1 MKRSIVWGAAV
12 VVVGGAAGAVLFD
25 TLGRRGGDDAAIGVS
40 VPAPAQPET
49 PAVGAEAG
57 KTAEPEDRRGAGRA
71 PKIRVVEAR
80 PDAAADPDAPRFDAV
95 RVEPSGNVVIAG
107 RARPDAEVV
116 VTDGDKELGRT
127 QADARGAWVLL
138 PNAPLSGGT
147 HELSL
152 AAESRD
158 GGTAPLQSPRTVIVM
173 VPETEKDAADGGAL
187 AVAVPR
193 DGGAGVR
200 VLQKPPA
207 RGGGAAGPL
216 SLDTIDYDREGQVEV
231 TGRADK
237 GARVQLYID
246 NEPVGAVRV
255 DERGEW
261 RVAPDRK
268 VAPGEHRVRV
278 DQIDPAGAVA
288 ARIELNFSRA
298 RPLEDLPAGT
308 VVFVRPGNSL
318 WRIARRSYGR
328 GVRFTEIY
336 EANRSQIRDPDLIYP
351 GQIFFIPASGR
362 TG

>member
-12 VVVGGAAGAVLFD
+12 VVVGGAAAAVLFD
-25 TLGRRGGDDAAIGVS
+25 NLPPQHGGDDAAIGQS
-40 VPAPAQPET
+40 VPAPAR
-49 PAVGAEAG
+49 PAPPAAGAGE
-57 KTAEPEDRRGAGRA
+57 TAEQDRRDAGRA

-80 PDAAADPDAPRFDAV
+80 PDAAANPDAPRFDAV

-116 VTDGDKELGRT
+116 VTDGDRELGRAR
-127 QADARGAWVLL
+127 ADARGAWVLL
-138 PNAPLSGGT
+138 PDAPLSGGT

-152 AAESRD
+152 AAESRE
-158 GGTAPLQSPRTVIVM
+158 GGTAPVQSPRTVIVV
-173 VPETEKDAADGGAL
+173 VPETEKDAADGAL

-207 RGGGAAGPL
+207 RGGGAEGPL
-216 SLDTIDYDREGQVEV
+216 TLDTIDYDREGQVEV

-246 NEPVGAVRV
+246 NEPVGAVRA

-261 RVAPDRK
+261 RVTPDRR

-298 RPLEDLPAGT
+298 RPIEDLPAGT

>member
-25 TLGRRGGDDAAIGVS
+25 NLPRGGDDAAIGQS
-40 VPAPAQPET
+40 VPAPARPEA
-49 PAVGAEAG
+49 PAPGAGE
-57 KTAEPEDRRGAGRA
+57 TAEQDKRDAGRA

-80 PDAAADPDAPRFDAV
+80 PDAAANPDAPRFDAV

-116 VTDGDKELGRT
+116 VTDGDTELGRAR
-127 QADARGAWVLL
+127 ADSRGAWVLL
-138 PNAPLSGGT
+138 PDAPLSGGT

-152 AAESRD
+152 AAEGRE
-158 GGTAPLQSPRTVIVM
+158 GGAAPLQSPRKVIVM
-173 VPETEKDAADGGAL
+173 VPETGEDAAGGGAL

-207 RGGGAAGPL
+207 GGGGGAEAPL
-216 SLDTIDYDREGQVEV
+216 TLDTIDYDREGQVEV

-278 DQIDPAGAVA
+278 DQIGPAGAVA

>member
-12 VVVGGAAGAVLFD
+12 VVVGGAAAAVLFD
-25 TLGRRGGDDAAIGVS
+25 NLPPQHGGDDAAIGQS
-40 VPAPAQPET
+40 VPAPAR
-49 PAVGAEAG
+49 PAPPAAGAGE
-57 KTAEPEDRRGAGRA
+57 TAEQDRRDAGRA

-80 PDAAADPDAPRFDAV
+80 PDAAANPDAPRFDAV

-116 VTDGDKELGRT
+116 VTDGDKELGRAR
-127 QADARGAWVLL
+127 ADARGTWVLL
-138 PNAPLSGGT
+138 PDAPLSGGT

-152 AAESRD
+152 AAESRE
-158 GGTAPLQSPRTVIVM
+158 GGTAPVQSPRTVIVV
-173 VPETEKDAADGGAL
+173 VPETEKDAADGAL

-207 RGGGAAGPL
+207 RGGGAEGPL
-216 SLDTIDYDREGQVEV
+216 TLDTIDYDREGQVEV

-246 NEPVGAVRV
+246 NEPVGAVRA

-261 RVAPDRK
+261 RVTPDRR

-298 RPLEDLPAGT
+298 RPIEDLPAGT

>member
-1 MKRSIVWGAAV
+1 MKRSIVWGAAI

-25 TLGRRGGDDAAIGVS
+25 NLGQHGGDDAAIGQS
-40 VPAPAQPET
+40 VPAPAR
-49 PAVGAEAG
+49 PAPPAAGAGE
-57 KTAEPEDRRGAGRA
+57 TAEQDRRDAGRA

-80 PDAAADPDAPRFDAV
+80 PDAAANPDAPRFDAV

-116 VTDGDKELGRT
+116 VTDGDRELGRAR
-127 QADARGAWVLL
+127 ADARGAWVLL
-138 PNAPLSGGT
+138 PDAPLSGGT

-152 AAESRD
+152 AAESRE
-158 GGTAPLQSPRTVIVM
+158 GGTAPVQSPRTVIVV
-173 VPETEKDAADGGAL
+173 VPETEKDAADGAL

-207 RGGGAAGPL
+207 RGGGAEGPL
-216 SLDTIDYDREGQVEV
+216 TLDTIDYDREGQVEV

-246 NEPVGAVRV
+246 NEPVGAVRA

-261 RVAPDRK
+261 RVTPDRR

-298 RPLEDLPAGT
+298 RPIEDLPAGT

>member
-12 VVVGGAAGAVLFD
+12 VVVGGAAAAVLFD
-25 TLGRRGGDDAAIGVS
+25 NLPPQHGGDDAAIGQS
-40 VPAPAQPET
+40 VPAPAR
-49 PAVGAEAG
+49 PAPPAAGAGE
-57 KTAEPEDRRGAGRA
+57 TAEQDRRDAGRA

-80 PDAAADPDAPRFDAV
+80 PDAAANPDAPRFDAV

-116 VTDGDKELGRT
+116 VTDGDKELGRAR
-127 QADARGAWVLL
+127 ADARGAWVLL
-138 PNAPLSGGT
+138 PDAPLSGGT

-152 AAESRD
+152 AAESRE
-158 GGTAPLQSPRTVIVM
+158 GGTAPVQSPRTVIVV
-173 VPETEKDAADGGAL
+173 VPETEKDAADGAL

-207 RGGGAAGPL
+207 RGGGAEAPL
-216 SLDTIDYDREGQVEV
+216 TLDTIDYDREGQVEV

-246 NEPVGAVRV
+246 NEPVGAVRA

-261 RVAPDRK
+261 RVTPDRR

-298 RPLEDLPAGT
+298 RPIEDLPAGT

>member
-12 VVVGGAAGAVLFD
+12 VVVGGAAAAVLFD
-25 TLGRRGGDDAAIGVS
+25 NLPPQRGGDDAAIGQS
-40 VPAPAQPET
+40 VPAPAR
-49 PAVGAEAG
+49 PAPPAAGAGE
-57 KTAEPEDRRGAGRA
+57 TAEQDRRDAGRA

-80 PDAAADPDAPRFDAV
+80 PDAAANPDAPRFDAV

-116 VTDGDKELGRT
+116 VTDGDRELGRAR
-127 QADARGAWVLL
+127 ADARGAWVLL
-138 PNAPLSGGT
+138 PDAPLPGGT

-152 AAESRD
+152 AAESRE
-158 GGTAPLQSPRTVIVM
+158 GGTAPVQSPRTVIVV
-173 VPETEKDAADGGAL
+173 VPETEKDAADGAL

-207 RGGGAAGPL
+207 RGGGAEGPL
-216 SLDTIDYDREGQVEV
+216 TLDTIDYDREGQVEV

-246 NEPVGAVRV
+246 NEPVGAVRA

-261 RVAPDRK
+261 RVTPDRR

-298 RPLEDLPAGT
+298 RPIEDLPAGT

-318 WRIARRSYGR
+318 WRIARRSYGQ

>member
-1 MKRSIVWGAAV
+1 MKRSIVWGAAI

-25 TLGRRGGDDAAIGVS
+25 NLGQHGGDDAAIGQS
-40 VPAPAQPET
+40 VPAPARPPP
-49 PAVGAEAG
+49 PAAGAGE
-57 KTAEPEDRRGAGRA
+57 TAEQDRRDAGRA

-80 PDAAADPDAPRFDAV
+80 PDAAANPDAPRFDAV

-116 VTDGDKELGRT
+116 VTDGDKELGRAR
-127 QADARGAWVLL
+127 ADARGAWVLL
-138 PNAPLSGGT
+138 PDAPLSGGT

-152 AAESRD
+152 AAESRE
-158 GGTAPLQSPRTVIVM
+158 GGTAPVQSPRTVIVV
-173 VPETEKDAADGGAL
+173 VPETEKDAADGAL

-207 RGGGAAGPL
+207 RGGGAEGPL
-216 SLDTIDYDREGQVEV
+216 TLDTIDYDREGQVEV

-246 NEPVGAVRV
+246 NEPVGAVRA

-261 RVAPDRK
+261 RVTPDRR

-298 RPLEDLPAGT
+298 RPIEDLPAGT